1 MEGERE
7 MVFTS
12 LALVKIRKFQKYSE
26 NPTPGLYSQAISFLG
41 FLSSKGLCSH
51 PAWWAGVLAFQ
62 AEHTLHALLRGD
74 LQSSPPNQLW
84 CFPKQEVQSL
94 SEDVSYLGSALDE
107 DASFT
112 ALLRAMGREVNLLLS
127 QGRGTRKL
135 SEESKMKVEGKW
147 SKQVI
152 K

>member
-1 MEGERE
+1 

-74 LQSSPPNQLW
+74 LQSTPPPPPPSQ
-84 CFPKQEVQSL
+84 
-94 SEDVSYLGSALDE
+94 SAL
-107 DASFT
+107 
-112 ALLRAMGREVNLLLS
+112 MLS
-127 QGRGTRKL
+127 KTRSL
-135 SEESKMKVEGKW
+135 
-147 SKQVI
+147 
-152 K
+152 

>member
-1 MEGERE
+1 

-74 LQSSPPNQLW
+74 LQSTSPPPPLPISSDAFQNE
-84 CFPKQEVQSL
+84 KSL

-135 SEESKMKVEGKW
+135 SEESKMKVEGK
-147 SKQVI
+147 
-152 K
+152 